1 MTKQPTKEEQETEVS
16 EWIKSLISKATQ
28 DLQKQLQEAG
38 KQIELMNIEMLK
50 LEKQLQKKDKEI
62 EELKNTKCSM
72 PHSQHECCIQLKE
85 KNSLYE
91 ALEEENSY
99 LKSKLLQ
106 TEQTSSEI
114 SSTQQN
120 LLELLIDSGVI

>member
-1 MTKQPTKEEQETEVS
+1 MLNKIMLDKYNALCRNKNNNTQLITKIT
-16 EWIKSLISKATQ
+16 
-28 DLQKQLQEAG
+28 
-38 KQIELMNIEMLK
+38 
-50 LEKQLQKKDKEI
+50 
-62 EELKNTKCSM
+62 
-72 PHSQHECCIQLKE
+72 
-85 KNSLYE
+85 

>member
-1 MTKQPTKEEQETEVS
+1 MLDKYNALCRNKNNNTQLITK
-16 EWIKSLISKATQ
+16 IS
-28 DLQKQLQEAG
+28 
-38 KQIELMNIEMLK
+38 
-50 LEKQLQKKDKEI
+50 
-62 EELKNTKCSM
+62 
-72 PHSQHECCIQLKE
+72 
-85 KNSLYE
+85 

>member
-1 MTKQPTKEEQETEVS
+1 MLDKYNALCRNKNNNTQLITKIT
-16 EWIKSLISKATQ
+16 
-28 DLQKQLQEAG
+28 
-38 KQIELMNIEMLK
+38 
-50 LEKQLQKKDKEI
+50 
-62 EELKNTKCSM
+62 
-72 PHSQHECCIQLKE
+72 
-85 KNSLYE
+85 